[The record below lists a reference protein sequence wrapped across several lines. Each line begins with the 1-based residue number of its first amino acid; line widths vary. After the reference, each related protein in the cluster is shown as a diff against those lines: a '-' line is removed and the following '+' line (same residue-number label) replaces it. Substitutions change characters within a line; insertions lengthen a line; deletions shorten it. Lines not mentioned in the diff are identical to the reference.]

1 MGKVL
6 VIAEAGVNH
15 NGDISIAKK
24 LIDAAKDAG
33 ADVVKFQTVKLE
45 NFITGDAVM
54 ADYQKKNIGKTMSQR
69 EMLESLVQKRTLY
82 ELELEGKPVT
92 LAVSV
97 LELLTGTL
105 RDVDSVRTGVAGVL
119 TVKSVVEDTIVVLGL
134 LGSVT
139 VALIFKEPAVFPVT
153 VMLVLLEPLP
163 VPEIVVLML
172 LLFGCTF
179 VAESVAVPV
188 LLLSMD
194 QVQS

>member
-1 MGKVL
+1 
-6 VIAEAGVNH
+6 
-15 NGDISIAKK
+15 
-24 LIDAAKDAG
+24 
-33 ADVVKFQTVKLE
+33 
-45 NFITGDAVM
+45 
-54 ADYQKKNIGKTMSQR
+54 
-69 EMLESLVQKRTLY
+69 MLESLVQKRTLY

-119 TVKSVVEDTIVVLGL
+119 TVKSVVEDTTVALGL
-134 LGSVT
+134 SGSVT

-153 VMLVLLEPLP
+153 VMLVVLEPFP
-163 VPEIVVLML
+163 VL
-172 LLFGCTF
+172 LLGCTF

-188 LLLSMD
+188 LPRSMD

>member
-1 MGKVL
+1 
-6 VIAEAGVNH
+6 
-15 NGDISIAKK
+15 
-24 LIDAAKDAG
+24 
-33 ADVVKFQTVKLE
+33 
-45 NFITGDAVM
+45 
-54 ADYQKKNIGKTMSQR
+54 
-69 EMLESLVQKRTLY
+69 MLESLVQKRTLY

-139 VALIFKEPAVFPVT
+139 VALIFKEPAVFSVT
-153 VMLVLLEPLP
+153 VMLVLLKPLP

-172 LLFGCTF
+172 LLSGCTF
-179 VAESVAVPV
+179 VAVPV

>member
-1 MGKVL
+1 
-6 VIAEAGVNH
+6 
-15 NGDISIAKK
+15 
-24 LIDAAKDAG
+24 
-33 ADVVKFQTVKLE
+33 
-45 NFITGDAVM
+45 
-54 ADYQKKNIGKTMSQR
+54 
-69 EMLESLVQKRTLY
+69 MLESLVQKRTLY

-119 TVKSVVEDTIVVLGL
+119 TVKSVVEDTTVTLELFGF
-134 LGSVT
+134 VT

-153 VMLVLLEPLP
+153 VMLVVLEPFP
-163 VPEIVVLML
+163 VLEIVVLML
-172 LLFGCTF
+172 LSFGCTF

-188 LLLSMD
+188 LPLSMD

>member
-1 MGKVL
+1 
-6 VIAEAGVNH
+6 
-15 NGDISIAKK
+15 
-24 LIDAAKDAG
+24 
-33 ADVVKFQTVKLE
+33 
-45 NFITGDAVM
+45 
-54 ADYQKKNIGKTMSQR
+54 
-69 EMLESLVQKRTLY
+69 MLESLVQKRTLY

-119 TVKSVVEDTIVVLGL
+119 TVKSVVEDTTVALEL
-134 LGSVT
+134 FGSVT

-153 VMLVLLEPLP
+153 VMLVVLEPFP
-163 VPEIVVLML
+163 VLEIVVLML

-188 LLLSMD
+188 LPLSMD

>member
-1 MGKVL
+1 
-6 VIAEAGVNH
+6 
-15 NGDISIAKK
+15 
-24 LIDAAKDAG
+24 
-33 ADVVKFQTVKLE
+33 
-45 NFITGDAVM
+45 
-54 ADYQKKNIGKTMSQR
+54 
-69 EMLESLVQKRTLY
+69 MLESLVQKRTLY

-119 TVKSVVEDTIVVLGL
+119 TVKSVVEDTTVALELFGA
-134 LGSVT
+134 VT

-153 VMLVLLEPLP
+153 VMLVVLEPFP
-163 VPEIVVLML
+163 VLEIVVLML

-188 LLLSMD
+188 LPLSMD